1 VNALGT
7 LLGVARRGAAR
18 RRRLGT
24 LGVALIGWRIARRI
38 VTRSP
43 GRTLRFEVRPGETYL
58 IRGIGPDR

>member
-1 VNALGT
+1 V
-7 LLGVARRGAAR
+7 GA
-18 RRRLGT
+18 

-43 GRTLRFEVRPGETYL
+43 GRTVRFEVRPGETYL

>member
-7 LLGVARRGAAR
+7 LLGVARPGAAR
-18 RRRLGT
+18 RRRG
-24 LGVALIGWRIARRI
+24 GARGGAHNGWRIARRI

-43 GRTLRFEVRPGETYL
+43 GRTVRFEVRPGETYL